1 MEQNRAKLNE
11 ETQANSSTGKK
22 EFSSGTAEKRYDTT
36 LSEKVTEA
44 PTGKG
49 SLPLEPSPNV
59 ASDIQ
64 HLASSASIIS
74 SSSVHGNSSTISSAS
89 INDNINADF
98 PAPVTKVQE
107 KTITSA
113 EEISDLESID
123 KEDTSERDIQG
134 NVDISGNVRPCED
147 KARNIVTM
155 CHPSSNLDE
164 NVSFNESAT
173 LTKKDVISPE
183 VVMDDMELVS
193 LEDEVQGDILT
204 HNESQE
210 ESKLILSHSKS
221 ESQLSSEERRAEL
234 YIGKSNQFFGKYQSK
249 KDALV
254 DGNIISLPSSESF
267 NDFHYWREPL
277 ASVEIEE
284 SNDGNT
290 IADFEVLKTTDES
303 SKIPNRY
310 TIEIDKGSEMELDD
324 EIDDQ
329 IVLASLTGMTTRS
342 TVDEKKESSLT
353 DLEDFDDFDV
363 MKADDKLKEV
373 EIIDLNTSN
382 ILTEDGTELLV
393 EPLANLAN
401 KLNIENKMDD
411 QEADGIISGQTLTL
425 SEAENSVDDTKIVTR
440 EDTEITETLDSSNII
455 TKMSH
460 NNGKSN

>member
-11 ETQANSSTGKK
+11 ETQSNSNTGKK
-22 EFSSGTAEKRYDTT
+22 EFSSGTAEKGYDTT

-44 PTGKG
+44 PTGQG
-49 SLPLEPSPNV
+49 SLPLESSPNV

-64 HLASSASIIS
+64 HLASSESIIS
-74 SSSVHGNSSTISSAS
+74 SSSVYGNSSTSSAS
-89 INDNINADF
+89 INENINADCT
-98 PAPVTKVQE
+98 APVTKVQE

-134 NVDISGNVRPCED
+134 NVDISGNVRACED
-147 KARNIVTM
+147 KARNVVTM

-164 NVSFNESAT
+164 NVHSNESDT

-204 HNESQE
+204 HHESQE

-249 KDALV
+249 KDVLV

-284 SNDGNT
+284 SNDSNT

-303 SKIPNRY
+303 SKIPNKY
-310 TIEIDKGSEMELDD
+310 TIEIDKVSEMELDD

-393 EPLANLAN
+393 EPLANLAT
-401 KLNIENKMDD
+401 KLNIEKEMND
-411 QEADGIISGQTLTL
+411 QEADGISSGQTLTL
-425 SEAENSVDDTKIVTR
+425 SEAENSVDDTKPVSR
-440 EDTEITETLDSSNII
+440 EDNDINETLDSSNIL